1 MSKLQTKIQRFGE
14 LEVRILGVNVP
25 ASIRSIVDAKNLARK
40 NGVVVRAATKAKIAP
55 VSATVELQTPTE
67 EQSMNMARVRELFA
81 L

>member
-1 MSKLQTKIQRFGE
+1 MTKIQRYGE

-25 ASIRSIVDAKNLARK
+25 AEIRSMVDAKNAARR

-55 VSATVELQTPTE
+55 VTTTVERQTPTE